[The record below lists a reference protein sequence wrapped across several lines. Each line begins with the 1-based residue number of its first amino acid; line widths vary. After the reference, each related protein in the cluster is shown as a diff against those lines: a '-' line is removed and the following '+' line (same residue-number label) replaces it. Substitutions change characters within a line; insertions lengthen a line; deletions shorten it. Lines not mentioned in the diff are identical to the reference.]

1 MWSLIPMFLWT
12 LAGCW
17 VCDNA
22 ARALEDVVPCCE
34 VTLLLPHAGWEVAT
48 CASTSEV

>member
-1 MWSLIPMFLWT
+1 MWSLIPMFFWP

-34 VTLLLPHAGWEVAT
+34 VTLLPHAGWEVAT
-48 CASTSEV
+48 CASTSEA